1 MLVKLTSGDII
12 KILFT
17 VLFNTF
23 YFPINYNLLYIKCPS
38 QWSCLF
44 SGSGVAR
51 NFPRGLQIHNFVLK
65 APVIS
70 SYVDKVRKLNDI
82 KFGASSA
89 WGCKFPIAPSLAT
102 LLVSSTRVKCWELMI
117 YVSITGDSQF
127 SCFDVERIFGV
138 NLVETSPGV
147 EEDLPDVIDVPLPLV
162 AEPSLDVHLVCGRI
176 NERMEDIVIENQ
188 TLEEN
193 KTLLIN
199 FKIISR

>member
-1 MLVKLTSGDII
+1 
-12 KILFT
+12 
-17 VLFNTF
+17 
-23 YFPINYNLLYIKCPS
+23 
-38 QWSCLF
+38 
-44 SGSGVAR
+44 
-51 NFPRGLQIHNFVLK
+51 
-65 APVIS
+65 
-70 SYVDKVRKLNDI
+70 
-82 KFGASSA
+82 
-89 WGCKFPIAPSLAT
+89 
-102 LLVSSTRVKCWELMI
+102 MI